1 MVFMKVI
8 LSRSTWGHH
17 LPYPLPLIVKVKAIR
32 VQQILV
38 LSSVANFHAKEC
50 FDTSFGDDLRKSG
63 WMYW

>member
-1 MVFMKVI
+1 MENH
-8 LSRSTWGHH
+8 G
-17 LPYPLPLIVKVKAIR
+17 YPLLLIVKVKAIR

-38 LSSVANFHAKEC
+38 LSSVTNLHAKEG